1 MGVRFRIY
9 IIRFKVSKLTHFPIY
24 VKEKARLCGRGGKY
38 TLRGSGVIRLCNLN
52 NVCA

>member
-38 TLRGSGVIRLCNLN
+38 TSEMLWGHQALQFK
-52 NVCA
+52 